1 MVGNRPV
8 VGVRNPVRST
18 SSLSY
23 LRAKNAGTGSP
34 ESGKPH
40 QRKPDPGNHHLI
52 GAMTSEPSPAAGG
65 GAIILNEKKY

>member
-18 SSLSY
+18 SISSF

-34 ESGKPH
+34 ESDNAT
-40 QRKPDPGNHHLI
+40 DPAKRHPK
-52 GAMTSEPSPAAGG
+52 SEPCPKLLEAAPE
-65 GAIILNEKKY
+65 ILNEKKY